1 LLVFIALGVIGVI
14 AVVASIVFNKK
25 ADYTFGLG
33 EHNVRQ
39 VRDRVIII
47 GPVNSGKT

>member
-1 LLVFIALGVIGVI
+1 LLVFIALGLIGAI
-14 AVVASIVFNKK
+14 AVVASISLNKK
-25 ADYTFGLG
+25 EDYTFGLG
-33 EHNVRQ
+33 EKSVRQ